1 MAAALLAGACAAPT
15 GSAPPPASDN
25 ADRPVYGG
33 AELTSPVFDVRCT
46 RPRNDSTASTAEMP
60 SVTLDC
66 LGPGPAVN
74 TADLVG
80 RPSVV
85 NFWASWCGP
94 CRKEM
99 PMLASVAKGSG
110 DAVRFVGINTKDNPD
125 AAADLLQATGVRFE
139 QLYDP
144 GGEVLKQLG
153 TVQGLPITVVLD
165 ADGAVTLRNVG
176 EIDEAT
182 LRDELDSL
190 P

>member
-1 MAAALLAGACAAPT
+1 
-15 GSAPPPASDN
+15 
-25 ADRPVYGG
+25 
-33 AELTSPVFDVRCT
+33 
-46 RPRNDSTASTAEMP
+46 
-60 SVTLDC
+60 
-66 LGPGPAVN
+66 
-74 TADLVG
+74 
-80 RPSVV
+80 
-85 NFWASWCGP
+85 
-94 CRKEM
+94 
-99 PMLASVAKGSG
+99 MLASVAKGSG